1 MSEDLYLEIL
11 SVATIQTADRLAA
24 LGRVIDGFPEFAPTK
39 MGTRDPAR
47 TLTPSVEQHLR
58 DWAPTIRPGD
68 YFNQFMYRREPRIY
82 GLLWVTGDIWNY
94 PPIGPHELDFGVDED
109 WFARSDRSARLERFA
124 ELFRAAC
131 ESMDAMWGG
140 AGLTS
145 FRRQKNDFVDR
156 AQLAGTLVIPG
167 MPGTGW
173 DSRERALPDLYW
185 LNYFGPATLDLWGD
199 ALDGLGVRQQPTS
212 NGGVVVWTTE
222 TPFVFDGG
230 AQRMT
235 DYAWKRP
242 FYDALGWD
250 TIMHENWTDPGAGVR
265 VPTYQDHRRFTA
277 KGDRR
282 TGSGRA

>member
-1 MSEDLYLEIL
+1 VSEDVYFEIR
-11 SVATIQTADRLAA
+11 SVATIQTEDRLAA
-24 LGRVIDGFPEFAPTK
+24 LGRVVDRFPEFAPTK
-39 MGTRDPAR
+39 MGPRDPPR
-47 TLTPSVEQHLR
+47 TPTPSVEQQLR

-68 YFNQFMYRREPRIY
+68 YFNQFMVRRDPRTH

-94 PPIGPHELDFGVDED
+94 PPIGAHELDFGVDED
-109 WFARSDRSARLERFA
+109 WFAGPDRSARLERFA
-124 ELFRAAC
+124 DLFRAAC

-156 AQLAGTLVIPG
+156 AHVEGTLFFPG

-173 DSRERALPDLYW
+173 DLRERALPDLYW
-185 LNYFGPATLDLWGD
+185 LNYFGPAYLDMWGD
-199 ALDGLGVRQQPTS
+199 ALGGLGDRQQPTA
-212 NGGVVVWTTE
+212 NGGLVVWTTE

-230 AQRMT
+230 AQRLT

-250 TIMHENWTDPGAGVR
+250 TIIHENWTDPGVGVR
-265 VPTYQDHRRFTA
+265 VPSYQDHRRFTA
-277 KGDRR
+277 KG
-282 TGSGRA
+282 